1 MGSSQR
7 QSPIMA
13 TMLNKEQTMKIEA
26 LIRRREEL
34 LDTRPPACLRQDG
47 VSKERRRAYD
57 RMMSQQIA
65 EVSAQIKSLREEQ

>member
-1 MGSSQR
+1 MNLE
-7 QSPIMA
+7 
-13 TMLNKEQTMKIEA
+13 T
-26 LIRRREEL
+26 LIRRREKL

-47 VSKERRRAYD
+47 VSIERRRAYD

>member
-1 MGSSQR
+1 MQV
-7 QSPIMA
+7 
-13 TMLNKEQTMKIEA
+13 TIET

-57 RMMSQQIA
+57 KMMDEQIA
-65 EVSAQIKSLREEQ
+65 EINAQIKSLRGE

>member
-1 MGSSQR
+1 
-7 QSPIMA
+7 MA
-13 TMLNKEQTMKIEA
+13 TLLNKELTMKIEE

-34 LDTRPPACLRQDG
+34 LDTKPPACLRQDG

-57 RMMSQQIA
+57 RMMRQQIA